1 MSAVPLTRAA
11 RAQWNKGTLVLGHEM
26 AKFILEF
33 MEFVL
38 EFMTYLHP
46 RVSNILFFR
55 KTILPQKWKNGI
67 LGKQNR
73 KTLQSFHLPSM
84 NIIQSH
90 VQVALEYSFQH
101 KVTRPNSKILQRGE

>member
-1 MSAVPLTRAA
+1 
-11 RAQWNKGTLVLGHEM
+11 M